1 MTAHWTPTV
10 RTYLGRVTKPHILA
24 AVREAVSVEAAD
36 RMADMK
42 KQEMAEAAEQLLAGT
57 GWLPA
62 PMRTP
67 RAEQELAE
75 QPAVTEA
82 KDPDAYSVAAE

>member
-1 MTAHWTPTV
+1 
-10 RTYLGRVTKPHILA
+10 
-24 AVREAVSVEAAD
+24 VREAVSDEAAD

-42 KQEMAEAAEQLLAGT
+42 KQAMAEAAEQLLVGT

-62 PMRTP
+62 LMRTLQDLRGP
-67 RAEQELAE
+67 TAQLQADT
-75 QPAVTEA
+75 VTEA